1 MASLLALSILCTQPN
16 SHHSLAWPSSSQR
29 AHNHRRLTS
38 FLSVASETESI
49 QRLLIQQQNQNR
61 ISLDPSLDQLPEPLI
76 EALIK
81 FTTTSSSS
89 ASSTYVTTESLES
102 TKTPKLLP
110 IQQKSYT
117 IISKGGDAV
126 LFSPT
131 GTGKSL
137 GFILPLA
144 ARIIEWQQDGSF
156 LYRKEAQKQ
165 RFIRQSRNNNGNDSI
180 SSSSSRVDAAT
191 PSILIIEPSRELAR
205 QVGKVF
211 EKFHPT
217 TSSTTGAKGSS
228 SSSSK
233 RQVVTVYGGVPM
245 TRHAALLGS
254 KTNVVVGTPGRIR
267 ELIRENY
274 LSTKHIRSIVLDEA
288 DNLLN
293 FGDNPE
299 VEWLLDGMTNDYQLI
314 LASATINTRVE
325 KFVSEVMELEVG
337 EEGYL
342 VVHGKEDMYNDHGG
356 GVTIDGDDTTI
367 DGKIEQTSDDDMERQ
382 VESSGKHASNQRE
395 TPTVRHWSMPSSPA
409 SRVTLTSDLIITL
422 TPRRGIVFVPT
433 KAEVESVA
441 QELSEKLSANDV
453 SVHILHGDM
462 AQQARSRTIS
472 AFRDD
477 SARITTRILIATDVA
492 ARGLD
497 LPAIDLVLQYGVP
510 RKTGKDGTYDS
521 ELYIHRTGRAG
532 RFGNTRSADAIVL
545 YDRTQGETTTL
556 NKLEK
561 EMKDLHSIE
570 IMPRQLPS
578 PCEVMDAS
586 YERVMRLCTDFGTG
600 TPSLVCYFAGK
611 LSDEIKANGGET
623 TTASSSD
630 KEMFI
635 IHRLATAMASLSG
648 LDDIVPPRSLLTADP
663 GDRTIRVW
671 SDLCDANNPLSPS
684 DITKLVKSLGSGKL
698 GRIST
703 CEDGS
708 VVFDLCS
715 RKAEL
720 LLESAANDT
729 NLVESG
735 WHFEI
740 PFTLPTLTLT

>member
-1 MASLLALSILCTQPN
+1 M
-16 SHHSLAWPSSSQR
+16 
-29 AHNHRRLTS
+29 
-38 FLSVASETESI
+38 
-49 QRLLIQQQNQNR
+49 
-61 ISLDPSLDQLPEPLI
+61 
-76 EALIK
+76 
-81 FTTTSSSS
+81 
-89 ASSTYVTTESLES
+89 
-102 TKTPKLLP
+102 
-110 IQQKSYT
+110 
-117 IISKGGDAV
+117 
-126 LFSPT
+126 
-131 GTGKSL
+131 
-137 GFILPLA
+137 
-144 ARIIEWQQDGSF
+144 
-156 LYRKEAQKQ
+156 
-165 RFIRQSRNNNGNDSI
+165 
-180 SSSSSRVDAAT
+180 DAAT
-191 PSILIIEPSRELAR
+191 PFILIIEPSRELAR
-205 QVGKVF
+205 QVGNVF
-211 EKFHPT
+211 EKFHPST
-217 TSSTTGAKGSS
+217 LSTTGVKGSS
-228 SSSSK
+228 SSSSNK

-267 ELIRENY
+267 ELIRDNY

-288 DNLLN
+288 DALLN

-314 LASATINTRVE
+314 LASATINKRVE

-337 EEGYL
+337 EKGYL
-342 VVHGKEDMYNDHGG
+342 VVDGFTNDDRDI
-356 GVTIDGDDTTI
+356 TIN
-367 DGKIEQTSDDDMERQ
+367 GKIE
-382 VESSGKHASNQRE
+382 NQCE

-409 SRVTLTSDLIITL
+409 SRITLTSDLIITL

-433 KAEVESVA
+433 KVEAESVA
-441 QELSEKLSANDV
+441 QELSERLSANDV
-453 SVHILHGDM
+453 SIHILHGDM
-462 AQQARSRTIS
+462 VQQARSRTIS
-472 AFRDD
+472 AFREN

-545 YDRTQGETTTL
+545 YDRTQGESTTL
-556 NKLEK
+556 NKLGE
-561 EMKDLHSIE
+561 EMKDLHSIV

-600 TPSLVCYFAGK
+600 TPNLVRYFAGK
-611 LSDEIKANGGET
+611 LSDEMKANTGGT
-623 TTASSSD
+623 ITSASSND
-630 KEMFI
+630 NEMFL

-648 LDDIVPPRSLLTADP
+648 LDDVVPPRSLLTADS

-671 SDLCDANNPLSPS
+671 SDSCDSSNPLSPS
-684 DITKLVKSLGSGKL
+684 EVTKLVKSLGSGKL
-698 GRIST
+698 GRMTT

-708 VVFDLCS
+708 VVFDLGS

-720 LLESAANDT
+720 LLETAANDDT
-729 NLVESG
+729 NLSG

>member
-1 MASLLALSILCTQPN
+1 
-16 SHHSLAWPSSSQR
+16 
-29 AHNHRRLTS
+29 LTS

-49 QRLLIQQQNQNR
+49 RGLLIQQQNQNR
-61 ISLDPSLDQLPEPLI
+61 RINTLDPSLDQLPEPLI
-76 EALIK
+76 EALIRY
-81 FTTTSSSS
+81 TTTSSSSS
-89 ASSTYVTTESLES
+89 ASSTSVNEISLER
-102 TKTPKLLP
+102 TKSPKLLP

-117 IISKGGDAV
+117 IISKGDDAV

-144 ARIIEWQQDGSF
+144 ARILQWQQDGSY
-156 LYRKEAQKQ
+156 LYRKAAQKQ
-165 RFIRQSRNNNGNDSI
+165 HFIRQSRNNNNGNDSL
-180 SSSSSRVDAAT
+180 SSSSSSQVDAAT

-217 TSSTTGAKGSS
+217 TTSSNGAKG

-245 TRHAALLGS
+245 TRHAALLSS

-274 LSTKHIRSIVLDEA
+274 LSTKYIRSIVLDEA
-288 DNLLN
+288 DTLLN
-293 FGDNPE
+293 FADNPE

-314 LASATINTRVE
+314 LASATINKRVE

-342 VVHGKEDMYNDHGG
+342 VVDTPYGDDDHGG
-356 GVTIDGDDTTI
+356 LFTNDDDITI
-367 DGKIEQTSDDDMERQ
+367 DGKSEKHLDDVDMEVGQ
-382 VESSGKHASNQRE
+382 VESSGINTAYQLE

-409 SRVTLTSDLIITL
+409 SRITLTSDLLITL
-422 TPRRGIVFVPT
+422 APRRGIVFVPT

-441 QELSEKLSANDV
+441 QELSERLSANDV
-453 SVHILHGDM
+453 SIHILHGDM
-462 AQQARSRTIS
+462 VQQARSRTIR

-477 SARITTRILIATDVA
+477 SARIITTRILIATDVA

-545 YDRTQGETTTL
+545 YDRTQGESTTL
-556 NKLEK
+556 NKLRE
-561 EMKDLHSIE
+561 EMKDLHSIV

-578 PCEVMDAS
+578 PSEVMDAS

-600 TPSLVCYFAGK
+600 TPNLVRYFAGK
-611 LSDEIKANGGET
+611 LSDEMKANNGGET
-623 TTASSSD
+623 TTSSSSD
-630 KEMFI
+630 NAMFL

-648 LDDIVPPRSLLTADP
+648 LDDVVPPRSLLTADP

-671 SDLCDANNPLSPS
+671 SDSCDANNPLSPS
-684 DITKLVKSLGSGKL
+684 EVTKLVKSLGSGKL
-698 GRIST
+698 GKIST

-708 VVFDLCS
+708 VVFDLGS

-720 LLESAANDT
+720 LLESAAANDDT
-729 NLVESG
+729 KLVESG

-740 PFTLPTLTLT
+740 PVSLPTLILT